1 MVFYFNQGHFKELV
15 LVAKQGIIGW
25 AQSNTQ
31 TILEVAESLWHIIRT
46 NLSMIMG
53 VTGEILSLLLSGG
66 QACIEFIL
74 DMVSIR
80 SMHCFL
86 LLLTHISSLPDC
98 LLHCLVLSAVQQP
111 GEICA
116 HADNQIHGIFS
127 FGHQGRRCIGEF
139 HNSCACVHVQ
149 VLHLYGSVHVAGA
162 YGVRCTHSFPA
173 LRFGCVAGGGSIFG
187 QLLVCCARLFG
198 ALAGTGSFLCGPL
211 AVPITILCTLV
222 L

>member
-74 DMVSIR
+74 DMVSIMKIIKKTR
-80 SMHCFL
+80 LSRH
-86 LLLTHISSLPDC
+86 SSVEDC
-98 LLHCLVLSAVQQP
+98 
-111 GEICA
+111 
-116 HADNQIHGIFS
+116 N
-127 FGHQGRRCIGEF
+127 RNR
-139 HNSCACVHVQ
+139 
-149 VLHLYGSVHVAGA
+149 
-162 YGVRCTHSFPA
+162 
-173 LRFGCVAGGGSIFG
+173 
-187 QLLVCCARLFG
+187 
-198 ALAGTGSFLCGPL
+198 
-211 AVPITILCTLV
+211 
-222 L
+222 